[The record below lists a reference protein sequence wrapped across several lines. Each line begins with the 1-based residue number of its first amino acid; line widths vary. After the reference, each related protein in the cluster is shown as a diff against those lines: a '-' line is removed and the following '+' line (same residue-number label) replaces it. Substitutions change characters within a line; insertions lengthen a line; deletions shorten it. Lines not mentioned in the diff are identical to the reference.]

1 MFYILHPTLLSQL
14 DEVISWCVC
23 GGGGGGGICEGV
35 SVPLSYQTSISH
47 RRVFK
52 DQGPVKMLENV
63 MLICSLFLLDYH

>member
-1 MFYILHPTLLSQL
+1 M
-14 DEVISWCVC
+14 CVGG

-52 DQGPVKMLENV
+52 EINTFEGMKVSHLALESKTDSN
-63 MLICSLFLLDYH
+63 